1 MELKITADK
10 KLLEAIDKLAEAMLA
25 RRATDAAP
33 GRAPEGEEEP
43 KPKPEPKPEPKI
55 EAKPTPSMN
64 DVRTKAIS
72 LIQGGKRDEVK
83 ALLEKYGAKKV
94 TAVAEDKLAAFAAE
108 LEAL

>member
-10 KLLEAIDKLAEAMLA
+10 KLLEAIDKLAEAMLTH
-25 RRATDAAP
+25 RATDAAP
-33 GRAPEGEEEP
+33 RRAPEGKEE
-43 KPKPEPKPEPKI
+43 PKPEPKPEP